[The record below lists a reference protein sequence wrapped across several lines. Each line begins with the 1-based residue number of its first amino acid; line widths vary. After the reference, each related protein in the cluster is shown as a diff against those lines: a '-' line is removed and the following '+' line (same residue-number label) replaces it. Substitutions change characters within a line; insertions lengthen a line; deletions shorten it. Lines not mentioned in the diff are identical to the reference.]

1 VSDNVSITAGTGTSI
16 AADEVADA
24 TLGTVKVQYIK
35 IMDGT
40 LNGTN
45 KVTVKGAS
53 TAPAVTD
60 PALVV
65 SISPNS
71 INPNG
76 RTTVANSAPV
86 VFASQT
92 YNTVAA
98 SATAQVLT
106 GGSGGAI
113 GDWLDFLLIIPAT
126 ISCGA
131 VSVIDGLGSPITVF
145 AGAGVTPLITL
156 MPFTIPIRAITVS
169 GPWKVTTGS
178 NLSVVAIGNFA

>member
-1 VSDNVSITAGTGTSI
+1 VADNVSVTAGTGTTI
-16 AADEVADA
+16 AADEVVDA
-24 TLGTVKVQYIK
+24 TLGTVKVQYVK
-35 IMDGT
+35 LMDGT
-40 LNGTN
+40 LNGTT
-45 KVTVKGAS
+45 KVAVKAPS
-53 TAPAVTD
+53 TAPVVTD

-71 INPNG
+71 INANG
-76 RTTVANSAPV
+76 RATVANSAPV
-86 VFASQT
+86 VFASQA

-98 SATAQVLT
+98 SVTAQVLT

-113 GDWLDFLLIIPAT
+113 GDWLDFLLVIPTT

-145 AGAGVTPLITL
+145 AGAGATPLITL

-169 GPWKVTTGS
+169 GPWKVTTGA
-178 NLSVVAIGNFA
+178 NISVMAIGNFA

>member
-1 VSDNVSITAGTGTSI
+1 MANLTSVGITSGVPNSGTGTVSTLDGVFQSI
-16 AADEVADA
+16 NGPVSIKPAAQVP
-24 TLGTVKVQYIK
+24 L
-35 IMDGT
+35 
-40 LNGTN
+40 
-45 KVTVKGAS
+45 AS
-53 TAPAVTD
+53 D
-60 PALVV
+60 SALVV

-86 VFASQT
+86 VFASQI

-98 SATAQVLT
+98 SVTAQVLT

-131 VSVIDGLGSPITVF
+131 VSVIDGLGSPTTVF
-145 AGAGVTPLITL
+145 AGAGITPLITL

-169 GPWKVTTGS
+169 GPWKVTTGA
-178 NLSVVAIGNFA
+178 NLSVMAIGNFA